1 MHTNHSGFFLASS
14 SLYYSLVVPT
24 KQLVGMS
31 VIAKVMQVPEVLVTL
46 VQEVLHIQVPAV
58 PPMMDPAVLAIPV
71 LVGIDIRVLVVLP
84 KTKSELARQ
93 INSLGQV
100 EINVLEPIDKKNVGL
115 VKSEIDRCLNG
126 GQKSLSVILIK
137 ER

>member
-1 MHTNHSGFFLASS
+1 MLGKYNT
-14 SLYYSLVVPT
+14 T
-24 KQLVGMS
+24 
-31 VIAKVMQVPEVLVTL
+31 
-46 VQEVLHIQVPAV
+46 
-58 PPMMDPAVLAIPV
+58 
-71 LVGIDIRVLVVLP
+71 VVLP